1 MNTSWNRSIRWE
13 SFSVHVTLFLVKGQ
27 SHYDIINLKNHYLYM
42 WCQRHSRPQNRV
54 LAKKKQNF
62 FSICFWM
69 LVFFIIAKLVAC
81 PSGALLTKYSVVY
94 KWCIVIHH
102 YVMYKR
108 KKWENSGQNA
118 SCSNLQTKLNEKLW
132 DNYTRPNASSAC
144 PVRHLTTNY
153 DRSPFSMQPN
163 LHVHWFYCKMQL
175 VLVRCMHKDS
185 SDHRHR
191 AYVT

>member
-1 MNTSWNRSIRWE
+1 MNTSWNHSIRWK

-54 LAKKKQNF
+54 LAKKNK
-62 FSICFWM
+62 
-69 LVFFIIAKLVAC
+69 VFFHVVLNASIFHHRQAC
-81 PSGALLTKYSVVY
+81 RLPFRGTSNYIYRGLLMVHRYSSLCNVY
-94 KWCIVIHH
+94 K
-102 YVMYKR
+102 KN
-108 KKWENSGQNA
+108 KWENSGQNA